1 MILCYLVMNDLVL
14 NQYLIEDLI
23 NIIESLT
30 KAVNDIQ
37 VHRLVLLLLLD
48 IVVINHQ
55 PITSMSQCLFYSSLL
70 IIQNVINFNLCSY
83 SN

>member
-1 MILCYLVMNDLVL
+1 MILYCLVTNDLVL

-70 IIQNVINFNLCSY
+70 IVQNVIIYNLCSY

>member
-1 MILCYLVMNDLVL
+1 MILYYLVMNDLVL

-37 VHRLVLLLLLD
+37 VHRLILLLLLD

-55 PITSMSQCLFYSSLL
+55 PITSMP
-70 IIQNVINFNLCSY
+70 
-83 SN
+83 

>member
-1 MILCYLVMNDLVL
+1 MILCYLVTNDLVL

-23 NIIESLT
+23 NIESLT

-70 IIQNVINFNLCSY
+70 IVQNINNFNLCSY